1 MKTRPHVKVHN
12 GIRNHPRYAS
22 AFADPRVRGM
32 VVGLWSV
39 AADRFASRTGDQI
52 TLTSGDLLWITGT
65 SAVGPAYQALR
76 SMCSRMGYSIATR
89 GGEHGGREPL
99 TVTVSI
105 RNFSRKQGFPER
117 NPPPKGDDRSR
128 LSTPSDTDP
137 DSDTDKKTPPT
148 PSRTRERARGVG
160 SNDPHSGNGST
171 NGSGHEPNPN
181 VATFARVMELWCN
194 RIGADRVEGEHDP
207 GTLAEDLDARLEDY
221 PELGTWLHL
230 VEDQIPRQP
239 YLAEGRASGKVRPE
253 GPVTLAYVVH
263 TKQRM
268 HAVLHMRYAPEE
280 ARA

>member
-117 NPPPKGDDRSR
+117 NPPPNNDHRSR
-128 LSTPSDTDP
+128 QSTPSDTDP
-137 DSDTDKKTPPT
+137 DSDTNKKTPPT
-148 PSRTRERARGVG
+148 PSRAREEERGVG
-160 SNDPHSGNGST
+160 SIDPRSGNGST
-171 NGSGHEPNPN
+171 NGSGHEPTPD
-181 VATFARVMELWCN
+181 VATFARVLEVWCSRFGN
-194 RIGADRVEGEHDP
+194 DRVEGQHDN
-207 GTLAEDLDARLEDY
+207 GSFVEDLEARIVEE
-221 PELGTWLHL
+221 PRLGEWLHL
-230 VEDQIPRQP
+230 CDQVARQP
-239 YLAEGRASGKVRPE
+239 FLAFGLERE
-253 GPVTLAYVVH
+253 QGPVTLAWLVH
-263 TKQRM
+263 DRERIHRAK
-268 HAVLHMRYAPEE
+268 HMRYAPDRE
-280 ARA
+280 ARR